1 MIAVVKIRHFVAR
14 LYNGGAGLHTGSS
27 GIFSRQ
33 PAGMLKFVIAASR
46 RLPVLGL
53 GSVTRT
59 WGSTVKVTVGIVA
72 RAWQR
77 ASGHRDMVIQARA
90 PDA

>member
-1 MIAVVKIRHFVAR
+1 MQ
-14 LYNGGAGLHTGSS
+14 AGEQRY
-27 GIFSRQ
+27 FQ
-33 PAGMLKFVIAASR
+33 PARGRYVEVVIAASR